1 MNKLTSSDLIKK
13 SVIFD
18 GKTNYKSGEILEDKK
33 LFQFYN
39 KAIVFSDINKITEA
53 YFENK
58 TILINTDQSLST
70 AKISFV

>member
-1 MNKLTSSDLIKK
+1 MKKLTSSDLIKK

-18 GKTNYKSGEILEDKK
+18 GQTNYQSVEILEDKK
-33 LFQFYN
+33 LYQFFS
-39 KAIVFSDINKITEA
+39 KAILFSDINKITEA

-70 AKISFV
+70 ANISFV